1 MENFKKLFDNLG
13 KHFESLNLVIII
25 DSYFPKNF
33 MEQTKR
39 FVEIIKE
46 KFTFDWNIY
55 FVHFEMKYEYVQ
67 QIKESEKFWNPLVEK
82 EQKLLNLERN

>member
-1 MENFKKLFDNLG
+1 MENFKKLFDNIG
-13 KHFESLNLVIII
+13 KNFESLNLVIII

-46 KFTFDWNIY
+46 KFTFD
-55 FVHFEMKYEYVQ
+55 
-67 QIKESEKFWNPLVEK
+67 
-82 EQKLLNLERN
+82 